1 MLARFKLCKEVP
13 MSIPNVNNSDVPSV
27 NPTDG
32 TKNEE
37 LLKQY
42 QEQYQ
47 QFLSQYQDASAAW
60 SNIASDIKTG
70 AGESVRLAINNQL
83 NEAQKKLDAFQAAIN
98 TSEPSEETL
107 KAMAEELETSIGNVT
122 AYIAAIP
129 TSVAD
134 TANIKAL
141 RETWEELS
149 ADDKVLLGSEFKQ
162 AIDAKFDAFNDKI
175 AELQQAIKD
184 GADASN
190 IKELQD
196 EISELKKQLNTLVN
210 GKTDGSVMP
219 LTDRIDCLK
228 TLEKS
233 KKYLG
238 DEVYATFKQ
247 QLLST
252 DASKQI
258 SKEDFQTQLD
268 AIVFPAV
275 QKEVQESV
283 ETTETVSKHA
293 ASVNE
298 LLKNNI
304 ALKVMQEKN
313 SFLEF
318 KLNAEADAKLQE
330 KAEFNPQVKQLRDEG
345 QWQTPDVTRQQE
357 VTQMLNEDE
366 RRREKIAQM
375 R

>member
-1 MLARFKLCKEVP
+1 
-13 MSIPNVNNSDVPSV
+13 MSVSNINSNDVPSV

-42 QEQYQ
+42 REQYQ
-47 QFLSQYQDASAAW
+47 QLLSQYEDAAAIW
-60 SNIASDIKTG
+60 SNTASDVKTS
-70 AGESVRLAINNQL
+70 AGESIVLAIDNQL

-98 TSEPSEETL
+98 ASEPSEETL
-107 KAMAEELETSIGNVT
+107 KTMAEELKASVSNVT
-122 AYIAAIP
+122 AYIAAVP
-129 TSVAD
+129 TAVAD
-134 TANIKAL
+134 TADIKAL
-141 RETWEELS
+141 REAWEALS
-149 ADDKVLLGSEFKQ
+149 ADDKALLGSEFTQ
-162 AIDAKFDAFNDKI
+162 AIEAKFAASNEKI
-175 AELQQAIKD
+175 AELQKAIAN

-190 IKELQD
+190 IKELQS
-196 EISELKKQLNTLVN
+196 EISELKAQLNILIN
-210 GKTDGSVMP
+210 GTTDGSVMP
-219 LTDRIDCLK
+219 LTDRVDCLK
-228 TLEKS
+228 SLEEN

-238 DEVYATFKQ
+238 DEAYATFKQ

-268 AIVFPAV
+268 AIVFPAA
-275 QKEVQESV
+275 QKEAQESAKA
-283 ETTETVSKHA
+283 TEA
-293 ASVNE
+293 ASKQQSAINE

-330 KAEFNPQVKQLRDEG
+330 RAEFNPQVKQLRDEG
-345 QWQTPDVTRQQE
+345 RWQTPDVTRQQE
-357 VTQMLNEDE
+357 MTQELNEEE

>member
-1 MLARFKLCKEVP
+1 
-13 MSIPNVNNSDVPSV
+13 MSVSNVNNGDVPSV

-42 QEQYQ
+42 REQYQ
-47 QFLSQYQDASAAW
+47 QLLSQYEDAAAIW
-60 SNIASDIKTG
+60 SNTASDVKTS
-70 AGESVRLAINNQL
+70 AGESIVLAIDNQL

-98 TSEPSEETL
+98 ASEPSEETL
-107 KAMAEELETSIGNVT
+107 KTMAEELKASVSNVT
-122 AYIAAIP
+122 AYIAAVP
-129 TSVAD
+129 TAVAD
-134 TANIKAL
+134 TADIKAL
-141 RETWEELS
+141 REAWEALS
-149 ADDKVLLGSEFKQ
+149 ADDKALLGSEFTQ
-162 AIDAKFDAFNDKI
+162 VMEAKFAAFNDKI
-175 AELQQAIKD
+175 AELQKAIKD

-190 IKELQD
+190 IKELQS
-196 EISELKKQLNTLVN
+196 EISELKTQLDTLIN
-210 GKTDGSVMP
+210 GKVDGSVMP
-219 LTDRIDCLK
+219 LDRIDCLK
-228 TLEKS
+228 TLEES
-233 KKYLG
+233 KRYLG

-258 SKEDFQTQLD
+258 SKADFQTQLD
-268 AIVFPAV
+268 AIILSAV
-275 QKEVQESV
+275 QKEAQESV
-283 ETTETVSKHA
+283 ETTEAVSKHA
-293 ASVNE
+293 ASINE

-345 QWQTPDVTRQQE
+345 RWQTPDATRQQE
-357 VTQMLNEDE
+357 MTQELNEDE

>member
-1 MLARFKLCKEVP
+1 MRI
-13 MSIPNVNNSDVPSV
+13 SNVNNGDVPSV

-60 SNIASDIKTG
+60 SNTASDVKTG

-98 TSEPSEETL
+98 ASEPSEETL

-134 TANIKAL
+134 IANIKAL

-162 AIDAKFDAFNDKI
+162 VIDAKFDAFNDKI

-228 TLEKS
+228 TLEES

>member
-1 MLARFKLCKEVP
+1 
-13 MSIPNVNNSDVPSV
+13 MSVSNVNNGDVPSV

-42 QEQYQ
+42 REQYQ
-47 QFLSQYQDASAAW
+47 QLLSQYEDAAAIW
-60 SNIASDIKTG
+60 SNTASDVKTS
-70 AGESVRLAINNQL
+70 AGESIVLAIDNQL
-83 NEAQKKLDAFQAAIN
+83 NETQKKLDAFQAAIN
-98 TSEPSEETL
+98 ASEPSEETL
-107 KAMAEELETSIGNVT
+107 KTMAEELKASVSNVT
-122 AYIAAIP
+122 AYIAAVP
-129 TSVAD
+129 TAVAD
-134 TANIKAL
+134 TADIKAL
-141 RETWEELS
+141 REAWEALS
-149 ADDKVLLGSEFKQ
+149 ADDKALLGSEFKQ
-162 AIDAKFDAFNDKI
+162 AIEAKFAAFNDKI
-175 AELQQAIKD
+175 AELQKTIKD

-190 IKELQD
+190 IKELQS
-196 EISELKKQLNTLVN
+196 EISELKTQLDTLIN
-210 GKTDGSVMP
+210 GKVDGSVMP

-228 TLEKS
+228 TLEES

-268 AIVFPAV
+268 GIIIPAV
-275 QKEVQESV
+275 QKEAQESV
-283 ETTETVSKHA
+283 ERTEAVSKHV
-293 ASVNE
+293 ASMNE

-318 KLNAEADAKLQE
+318 KLNSEADAKLQE
-330 KAEFNPQVKQLRDEG
+330 RAEFNPQVKQLRDEG
-345 QWQTPDVTRQQE
+345 RWQAPDVTRQQE